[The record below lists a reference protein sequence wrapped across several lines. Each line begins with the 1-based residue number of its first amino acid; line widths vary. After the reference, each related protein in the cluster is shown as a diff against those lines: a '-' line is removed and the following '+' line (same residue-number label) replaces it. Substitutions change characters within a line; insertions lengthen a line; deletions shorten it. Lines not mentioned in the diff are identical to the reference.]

1 MEQKDRTE
9 GLRALIR
16 QGLQA
21 VAHKD
26 TLAHLGDRSTY
37 IGMSDIGQHWECPR
51 AALARKVLPTTNS
64 LERLLKMCIRDRHI
78 GAPAGGEAKEK
89 NFIMDCPC
97 SYPHSAKPSARP
109 AICPT
114 FIARLHCAGVGKS
127 RL

>member
-26 TLAHLGDRSTY
+26 TLAHLGDRSSY

-64 LERLLKMCIRDRHI
+64 LERLLTLQRGHWF
-78 GAPAGGEAKEK
+78 E
-89 NFIMDCPC
+89 
-97 SYPHSAKPSARP
+97 S
-109 AICPT
+109 
-114 FIARLHCAGVGKS
+114 GVGQALAS
-127 RL
+127 LGLYMLPQLEICLLYTSDAADD